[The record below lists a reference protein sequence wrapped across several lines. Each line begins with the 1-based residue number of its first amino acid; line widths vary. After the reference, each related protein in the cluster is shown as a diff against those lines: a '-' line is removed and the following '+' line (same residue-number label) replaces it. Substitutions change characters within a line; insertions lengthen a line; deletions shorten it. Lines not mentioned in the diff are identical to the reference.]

1 MTFYDQM
8 QGVAQGLLR
17 TFNQGGIVY
26 SVATPGGGPAHA
38 PLPTT
43 YADTEIDGT
52 VRGVSAEYVD
62 NVHVL
67 ATDLMLT
74 IPGGVVTPKV
84 EDVVKLSG
92 AAHSIVKIMPKPA
105 TGTVAAYVLVIRK

>member
-1 MTFYDQM
+1 MSFYATM
-8 QGVAQGLLR
+8 QGVARDLLR
-17 TFNQGGIVY
+17 TFDQGGIVY

-43 YADTEIDGT
+43 YTDMPINGT
-52 VRGVSAEYVD
+52 VRGVTAEYVD

-84 EDVVKLSG
+84 EDVVKLG
-92 AAHSIVKIMPKPA
+92 GVAHSIVRIMPKPA
-105 TGTVAAYVLVIRK
+105 TGTVAAYLLVLRK